1 MVEFGRRRVAWLAEM
16 FRTSPRAALVTLA
29 GLLAGIFVFASKSRP
44 PRRPPVQSE
53 IELILKTRRL
63 SAFSGRIACAIAA
76 SVLAFLGSTGSPV
89 LAESAA
95 PNHGWSVSSRRV
107 GAPVKLTVPAQFGLS
122 GAVISW
128 LAGTY
133 ESPPTPTTPLHFVAT
148 KPGVNAAGN
157 DASSAVSG
165 RNLGRQLASEQQVG
179 EAGLPIAGRGTNTVL
194 RDSPRLAAKYGGQP
208 GEWAKMSSSS
218 YTGADG
224 RVFETH
230 WYENGV
236 TGQRVEFK
244 TKFPDGS
251 NLGSK

>member
-148 KPGVNAAGN
+148 KPGAATAADVESTMQGL
-157 DASSAVSG
+157 AKVKSPGVRTVS
-165 RNLGRQLASEQQVG
+165 NVG
-179 EAGLPIAGRGTNTVL
+179 ELNQTFDAMAKGGTPSQWPGYNGKVV
-194 RDSPRLAAKYGGQP
+194 RL
-208 GEWAKMSSSS
+208 
-218 YTGADG
+218 
-224 RVFETH
+224 
-230 WYENGV
+230 
-236 TGQRVEFK
+236 
-244 TKFPDGS
+244 PDGTEVG
-251 NLGSK
+251 LRVGSKSGGETIDIRVPGKPPTKVHIK